1 MIQAAL
7 YFFYTAASLMKEF
20 TLCRVVFL
28 IVFVALLITVSVVR
42 ENLKGAL
49 NRAAGVRL
57 LALRARR
64 VRLRARRVRL
74 RVRRV
79 RRALHRVRRVRRVL
93 NSSRRVKFLHVL
105 VRSRSARHANRVRV
119 LGALL
124 VPNSNTPA
132 RHRALVRVRLRA
144 RRSAIMAAIKVRLSR
159 SILQFLPLRLAPIL
173 ILAVE

>member
-64 VRLRARRVRL
+64 VRLR
-74 RVRRV
+74 VRRV

-93 NSSRRVKFLHVL
+93 NSSRRVKYLHVL